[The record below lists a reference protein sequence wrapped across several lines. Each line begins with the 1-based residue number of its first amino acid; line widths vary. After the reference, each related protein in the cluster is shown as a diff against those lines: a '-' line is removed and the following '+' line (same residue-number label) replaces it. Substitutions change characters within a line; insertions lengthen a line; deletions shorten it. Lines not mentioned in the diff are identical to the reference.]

1 MLEIELRAIMC
12 DAGRRLWQKGHVV
25 ASEGNLS
32 CRLSP
37 QRLLFTPSGMSKGHL
52 KPNDLVI
59 TDMHGSVIG
68 KGKVSSEYLMHL
80 EVYRQRPDCQA
91 VVHAHP
97 LHATALAI
105 AGESIPD
112 LLTPEAV
119 DVLGSVALAP
129 FAMPGT
135 LEVPASI
142 QPLLPDHRAILLSHH
157 GALCLGKSI
166 EDALFRMETLERCA
180 ELTFKVKQ
188 LGGIAKI
195 PGAARRALEIK
206 LQDPSL

>member
-1 MLEIELRAIMC
+1 
-12 DAGRRLWQKGHVV
+12 
-25 ASEGNLS
+25 
-32 CRLSP
+32 
-37 QRLLFTPSGMSKGHL
+37 
-52 KPNDLVI
+52 
-59 TDMHGSVIG
+59 
-68 KGKVSSEYLMHL
+68 MHL
-80 EVYRQRPDCQA
+80 EVYRQRPDCMA

-135 LEVPASI
+135 DEVPASI
-142 QPLLPDHRAILLSHH
+142 QPLLADHRALLLSHH

-180 ELTFKVKQ
+180 ELTFKVKE

-195 PGAARRALEIK
+195 PGASRKILEAL
-206 LQDPSL
+206 LQKTAL